1 MLTLWHRTTRLMQ
14 GGGADVGVW
23 SDTCSGRCVQVPA
36 RWSST
41 EEANA
46 LEAKRKARETIE
58 HPKEHVSLRER
69 GGRARCRRAEHARG
83 VDSYDKRPSWGT
95 VRAHAHF
102 EPGHATRLIGSCVPL
117 FRHGVLHEGDWDLF
131 SDENAA
137 QVRTLGAP
145 QRLRRRGLSRARPID
160 SHAGGQQ
167 GRLSSMVQVPSR
179 ERRIEV
185 TEAQFHPRRSDCLQ
199 ALA

>member
-14 GGGADVGVW
+14 GGGTDVGVW
-23 SDTCSGRCVQVPA
+23 SDTCSSRCVQVHA

-131 SDENAA
+131 SDEKAA

-145 QRLRRRGLSRARPID
+145 QRLRRRGLLACSSYRFACWRPARKAILHGAGAESRAKN
-160 SHAGGQQ
+160 
-167 GRLSSMVQVPSR
+167 
-179 ERRIEV
+179 
-185 TEAQFHPRRSDCLQ
+185 
-199 ALA
+199 